1 MSEDAQL
8 LLAAAELAREQAY
21 APYSHLFVGAAVMS
35 SKGKMYAGCNVEN
48 ASYGLSI
55 CAERTAIF
63 AAIAAG
69 ERRIQGLAV
78 VSSADGPSMPCG
90 ACRQVIQE
98 FAASPDMPIAL
109 AGARGAMVEA
119 TLAQLFPH
127 PFTLP

>member
-1 MSEDAQL
+1 MAEDAQL

-35 SKGKMYAGCNVEN
+35 ASGKMYAGCNVEN

-63 AAIAAG
+63 AAVAAG
-69 ERRIQGLAV
+69 ERRIRGLAV

-90 ACRQVIQE
+90 ACRQVLQE
-98 FAASPDMPIAL
+98 FAAADVPIAL
-109 AGARGAMVEA
+109 AGAAGAMVET
-119 TLAQLFPH
+119 TLADLFPS

>member
-21 APYSHLFVGAAVMS
+21 APYSHLFVGAAVMG

-55 CAERTAIF
+55 CAERAAIF
-63 AAIAAG
+63 AAITAG

-78 VSSADGPSMPCG
+78 VSSAGEPSMPCG

-98 FAASPDMPIAL
+98 FAASPEMPVAL
-109 AGARGAMVEA
+109 AGAKGAMVEL
-119 TLAQLFPH
+119 TLAELFPY
-127 PFTLP
+127 PFALP